1 MLVVSMDFAQE
12 GKINVVI
19 EKDGKP
25 KLDRNIGIAG
35 LFVTD
40 ADTALEKLERKKEGL
55 LKGLY
60 AFKKDIPGGEV
71 YICNGVEFPNAE
83 ASDLLL
89 YLIVQLEENNWE
101 RKIRFESI
109 RKILR
114 EVFNDKTGSKFWIE
128 KLKRLL
134 VIWANHKFYF
144 PKSFIWHGN
153 RVEAFFGV
161 IEDFTINPQGRG
173 KPAIVEITFNE
184 KFVEICRFSD
194 WYRRPSWMETR
205 KLRKE
210 LSKSLYLLAIQYKPD
225 NTSKKWQVF
234 VNKDL
239 KYWYRNTFNSL
250 ANPKHLRPST
260 IIKRMKKA
268 IEEINH
274 NTNLRMEWVE
284 TEEGNYA
291 ISVEE
296 VAPPGSE
303 KIEIP
308 FDKLSD
314 EDKAILI
321 AYLEAVAE
329 EKKIKNIWGFL
340 RAMTSKQVEK
350 WLKEAKTY
358 FENLSE
364 NDKETELVEKPRLL
378 EILRD
383 WGRKKLEGK
392 NFLYKTYFGE
402 DKVLKAFENNKKVVF
417 KCVDRIMAD
426 LLAKM
431 YGKELKEVFH
441 KEVIFEEI

>member
-1 MLVVSMDFAQE
+1 MNV
-12 GKINVVI
+12 KI
-19 EKDGKP
+19 KP
-25 KLDRNIGIAG
+25 KLDANLG
-35 LFVTD
+35 LVGLLITD
-40 ADTALEKLERKKEGL
+40 ADTAIEKLKRAETGI

-60 AFKKDIPGGEV
+60 VFEKNVPSGTV
-71 YICNGVEFPNAE
+71 YIANGAEFPNIE
-83 ASDLLL
+83 AVDLLL
-89 YLIVQLEENNWE
+89 YLIWLLEKQGWE
-101 RKIRFESI
+101 RVLRIESLN
-109 RKILR
+109 KLAK
-114 EVFNDKTGSKFWIE
+114 EVFGIKQSGLIWNKKIE
-128 KLKRLL
+128 RIL
-134 VIWANHKFYF
+134 VIWKNHTFYF
-144 PKSFIWHGN
+144 DNSFLWN
-153 RVEAFFGV
+153 DKKVKAYFGV
-161 IEDFTINPQGRG
+161 IENFIIDSQGKG
-173 KPAIVEITFNE
+173 KPAKIEITFDE
-184 KFVEICRFSD
+184 KFIEICKETN
-194 WYRRPSWMETR
+194 WYRRPVWIEFK

-210 LSKSLYLLAIQYKPD
+210 TAKNLYMLALTYKPSD
-225 NTSKKWQVF
+225 SSKEW
-234 VNKDL
+234 NIYMDKDL
-239 KYWYRNTFNSL
+239 KYWYRNALNSV
-250 ANPKHLRPST
+250 ANPKHLRPSR
-260 IIKRMKKA
+260 IIDRVEKA
-268 IEEINH
+268 IGEINH
-274 NTNLRMEWVE
+274 ETNLRMELYQ

-296 VAPPGSE
+296 VALPGSE

-340 RAMTSKQVEK
+340 RSMTSKQVEK
-350 WLKEAKTY
+350 WLKEAKVY
-358 FENLSE
+358 FENLSG

-402 DKVLKAFENNKKVVF
+402 DKVLKAYENNKKVVF

-431 YGKELKEVFH
+431 YGKELKEVFR

>member
-1 MLVVSMDFAQE
+1 MATTHILKAKDM
-12 GKINVVI
+12 
-19 EKDGKP
+19 EKVNENAP
-25 KLDRNIGIAG
+25 KVDHNITIAG
-35 LFVTD
+35 LMITD
-40 ADTALEKLERKKEGL
+40 ADTAIEKLEREKEGI

-60 AFKKDIPGGEV
+60 VFRKKIPTGEV
-71 YICNGVEFPNAE
+71 CIANGVEFPNAE
-83 ASDLLL
+83 AVDLLL
-89 YLIVQLEENNWE
+89 YLIIHLEKNDWR
-101 RKIRFESI
+101 RKIEFKSI
-109 RKILR
+109 REVIR
-114 EVFNDKTGSKFWIE
+114 DVFNATSGGKFWAE
-128 KLKRLL
+128 KLRRLL
-134 VIWANHKFYF
+134 VIWKNHTYYF
-144 PKSFIWHGN
+144 PKSFVWNGEVI
-153 RVEAFFGV
+153 EAYFGV
-161 IEDFTINPQGRG
+161 IEDWKIKTQGRG
-173 KPAIVEITFNE
+173 KPARVEITFNE
-184 KFVEICRFSD
+184 EFLKICKD
-194 WYRRPSWMETR
+194 TTWYRRPLWMEIR

-210 LSKSLYLLAIQYKPD
+210 IAKRLYMLALEFKPKESS
-225 NTSKKWQVF
+225 TKWQIF
-234 VNKDL
+234 MDSDL
-239 KYWYRNTFNSL
+239 KYWYRNALNSL
-250 ANPKHLRPST
+250 ANPQYLRPST
-260 IIKRMKKA
+260 IIKRLESA
-268 IEEINH
+268 IAEINH
-274 NTNLRMEWVE
+274 ETNLRMELYQ

-296 VAPPGSE
+296 IAPPGTE

-308 FDKLSD
+308 FDKLKE

-321 AYLEAVAE
+321 AYVEAVAE

-340 RAMTSKQVEK
+340 RSMTSKQVEK

-426 LLAKM
+426 LLTKM
-431 YGKELKEVFH
+431 YSKELKEVFH